1 MACPAS
7 LPGEQH
13 LRRKDRGFQPPERGF
28 ALSAIEQGDRL
39 LRVGPGHDEFLQVKP
54 RHAWRSPA
62 TPSAKAISSFALR
75 HREAWLGAHPVV
87 LNCKDDTRWL
97 LYPVDGRRVT
107 GAGRVAS
114 HVNADTKRGSGP
126 RDKEIRR
133 ARVRKAD
140 PFDCNL
146 FDIGQSEPALTAYFL
161 LVSAKQIGS
170 ITNHERQTD

>member
-1 MACPAS
+1 M
-7 LPGEQH
+7 
-13 LRRKDRGFQPPERGF
+13 
-28 ALSAIEQGDRL
+28 SAIEQGDCL
-39 LRVGPGHDEFLQVKP
+39 LTVGPGHDEFLQLKP
-54 RHAWRSPA
+54 RHAWRSP
-62 TPSAKAISSFALR
+62 
-75 HREAWLGAHPVV
+75 WLGAHPVV
-87 LNCKDDTRWL
+87 LNCKDDAHWL

-114 HVNADTKRGSGP
+114 HVKADTKRGSAP

-140 PFDCNL
+140 PFDCNV